1 MRIQIKQKT
10 ERKNGPGSKRG
21 IFFVG
26 LLCMILLPMVLGG
39 SVSYDLERDNVSM
52 GYDDGGRIVSRGGYV
67 YVYDSGRAD
76 SLTNVSDGE
85 VVVSY
90 GYDEGGRVVRE
101 IKEVD
106 GIGFEKMVEY
116 DSQDR
121 VVSEGSLDYGYGD
134 RRILNK

>member
-26 LLCMILLPMVLGG
+26 LLCMMLCSTVLGG
-39 SVSYDLERDNVSM
+39 GVSYDLERDNVSM
-52 GYDDGGRIVSRGGYV
+52 GYDDGGRVLNRGDYV
-67 YVYDSGRAD
+67 YVYDDGRVD

-90 GYDEGGRVVRE
+90 EYDERGRIVRE
-101 IKEVD
+101 VRVID
-106 GIGFEKMVEY
+106 GIGFEKVVEY
-116 DSQDR
+116 DSMDR
-121 VVSEGSLDYGYGD
+121 VVSEGELDFEYGD
-134 RRILNK
+134 FE